1 MGVDKMIEQIEVN
14 INDEVFKYS
23 KGITLQ
29 EIYMEHQEKHQYPI
43 ILARVNNRQK
53 ELSFQLKE
61 NSKDLTL
68 KFFTCIYS
76 IRKDLF
82 ILDK

>member
-1 MGVDKMIEQIEVN
+1 MLYYIKIGVDKMMEQIEVI
-14 INDEVFKYS
+14 INDEVYKYS

-61 NSKDLTL
+61 NQDPFLYYFGL
-68 KFFTCIYS
+68 M
-76 IRKDLF
+76 
-82 ILDK
+82 